1 MKQLLLV
8 AAVVLAAAGK
18 ASAQESPY
26 TGYEG
31 RDIKALSAEEVEG
44 YLSGAGMGFALA
56 AELNGYPGP
65 KHVLELADSLE
76 LDADQ
81 RARVSEIF
89 ELMRERALELGAG
102 IVDREHVLDSLFASH
117 SMTDGTLAALT
128 HEIGTLRG
136 ELRSVHLAA
145 HLETAASLSR
155 EQMRRYQILRGYGDT
170 GGHRHRG
177 H

>member
-1 MKQLLLV
+1 MRRLLLV
-8 AAVVLAAAGK
+8 AGVALATAGEAAG
-18 ASAQESPY
+18 QESPY
-26 TGYEG
+26 MGYQG
-31 RDIKALSAEEVEG
+31 RGIKALSAEEVEG

-65 KHVLELADSLE
+65 KHVLELADSLD
-76 LDADQ
+76 LDAGQ

-89 ELMRERALELGAG
+89 ELMRGQALELGAG
-102 IVDREHVLDSLFASH
+102 ILEREQVLDSLFASH
-117 SMTDGTLAALT
+117 TIMAISLAALT

-136 ELRSVHLAA
+136 ELRGVHLAA
-145 HLETAASLSR
+145 HLDTAASLSS